1 MLNINYYI
9 THNDDGAEKYIL
21 TIDVTVAEIA
31 SMTADEI
38 GSQVLDA
45 ITWPNSGPS

>member
-1 MLNINYYI
+1 MLNINYYV
-9 THNDDGAEKYIL
+9 TQDDNGNEKYIM

-38 GSQVLDA
+38 GTQVLEA
-45 ITWPNSGPS
+45 ISEPPVAI